1 MEIYVEIYVA
11 GCGGTYLSSLPG
23 ELRQEDYEFKANL
36 SYIARLYLTNLKWSK
51 VVICPAKAHLN
62 WSL

>member
-1 MEIYVEIYVA
+1 MWRYIPVI
-11 GCGGTYLSSLPG
+11 SIPG